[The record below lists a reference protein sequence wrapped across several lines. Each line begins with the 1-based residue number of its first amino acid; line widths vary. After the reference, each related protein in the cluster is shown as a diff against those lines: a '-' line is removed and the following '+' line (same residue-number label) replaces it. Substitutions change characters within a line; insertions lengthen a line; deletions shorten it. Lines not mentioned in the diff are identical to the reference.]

1 MNKTNTISKYIK
13 IKSFNFVNNNL
24 VIDVENKDDHESE
37 YIIYIKNGSIDAL
50 IKTCQGEEVGLK
62 YLDEGDLV
70 KIKGIKIENKKIN
83 IRKIY
88 IKTKYIFNSESSE
101 DLDYY

>member
-1 MNKTNTISKYIK
+1 MNKSNTISKYIT
-13 IKSFNFVNNNL
+13 IKSFKFINNQLILNTYNE
-24 VIDVENKDDHESE
+24 DENE

-50 IKTCQGEEVGLK
+50 IKSCQGDEVGLK
-62 YLDEGDLV
+62 YLDEGDVV
-70 KIKGIKIENKKIN
+70 KIKGVNIENNKIN

-88 IKTKYIFNSESSE
+88 IKTKYVFNSESSD

>member
-1 MNKTNTISKYIK
+1 MNKSNTISKYIT
-13 IKSFNFVNNNL
+13 IKSFNFINDQLILNTDN
-24 VIDVENKDDHESE
+24 EDDNE

-50 IKTCQGEEVGLK
+50 IKSCQGNEVGLK
-62 YLDEGDLV
+62 YLDEGDVV
-70 KIKGIKIENKKIN
+70 KIKGVNIENNKIN

>member
-1 MNKTNTISKYIK
+1 MNKSNTISKYIT
-13 IKSFNFVNNNL
+13 IKSFNFINDQLILNTYN
-24 VIDVENKDDHESE
+24 EDDNE

-50 IKTCQGEEVGLK
+50 IKSCQGDEVGLK
-62 YLDEGDLV
+62 YLDEGDVV
-70 KIKGIKIENKKIN
+70 KIKGVNIENNKIN

-88 IKTKYIFNSESSE
+88 IKTKYIFNSESSD

>member
-1 MNKTNTISKYIK
+1 MNKSNTISKYIT
-13 IKSFNFVNNNL
+13 IKSFNFINNQLILNT
-24 VIDVENKDDHESE
+24 DKEDGNE

-50 IKTCQGEEVGLK
+50 IKSCQGDEVGLK
-62 YLDEGDLV
+62 YLDEGDVV
-70 KIKGIKIENKKIN
+70 KIKGVNIENNKIN

-88 IKTKYIFNSESSE
+88 IKTKYIFNSESSD

>member
-1 MNKTNTISKYIK
+1 MNKSNTISKYIT
-13 IKSFNFVNNNL
+13 IKSFKFINNQLILNTYNE
-24 VIDVENKDDHESE
+24 DANE

-50 IKTCQGEEVGLK
+50 IKSCQGDEVGLK
-62 YLDEGDLV
+62 YLDEGDVV
-70 KIKGIKIENKKIN
+70 KIKGVNIENNKIN

-88 IKTKYIFNSESSE
+88 IKTKYIFNSESSD

>member
-1 MNKTNTISKYIK
+1 MNKSNTISKYIT
-13 IKSFNFVNNNL
+13 IKSFKFINNQLILNTCNE
-24 VIDVENKDDHESE
+24 DENE

-50 IKTCQGEEVGLK
+50 IKSCQGDEVGLK
-62 YLDEGDLV
+62 YLDEGDVV
-70 KIKGIKIENKKIN
+70 KIKGVNIENNKIN

-88 IKTKYIFNSESSE
+88 IKTKYIFNSESSD

>member
-37 YIIYIKNGSIDAL
+37 YIIYIKN
-50 IKTCQGEEVGLK
+50 
-62 YLDEGDLV
+62 
-70 KIKGIKIENKKIN
+70 
-83 IRKIY
+83 
-88 IKTKYIFNSESSE
+88 
-101 DLDYY
+101 

>member
-1 MNKTNTISKYIK
+1 MNNSNTISKYIK
-13 IKSFNFVNNNL
+13 IKSFNFINNHL
-24 VIDVENKDDHESE
+24 VLDTENKDDTE

-50 IKTCQGEEVGLK
+50 IKSCQGDEVGLK
-62 YLDEGDLV
+62 YLDEGDVV
-70 KIKGIKIENKKIN
+70 KIKGVKIENNKIN

>member
-1 MNKTNTISKYIK
+1 MNKSNTISKYIT
-13 IKSFNFVNNNL
+13 IKSFKFINNQLILNTYNE
-24 VIDVENKDDHESE
+24 DENE

-50 IKTCQGEEVGLK
+50 IKSCQGDEVGLK
-62 YLDEGDLV
+62 YLDEGDVV
-70 KIKGIKIENKKIN
+70 KIKGVNIENNKIN

-88 IKTKYIFNSESSE
+88 IKTKYIFNSESSD